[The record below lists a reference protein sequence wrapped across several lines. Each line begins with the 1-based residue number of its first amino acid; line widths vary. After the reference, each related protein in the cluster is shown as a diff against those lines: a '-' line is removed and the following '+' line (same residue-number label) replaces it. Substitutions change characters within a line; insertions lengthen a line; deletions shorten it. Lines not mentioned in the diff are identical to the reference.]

1 MHRAF
6 HAIPPLKNPM
16 GEMVNAVHG
25 AVSMLVNV
33 IQTIKPTHIAFAFD
47 RKEPTF
53 RNKLLVTY
61 QSQRPPMADDLS
73 SQFEKINMF
82 LDMAKIPVYSKA
94 GFEADDVIG
103 TIATKFDNVTIVTGD
118 RDILQLVDDQR
129 DIKLFMPIAGLSN
142 GKLFGENET
151 IERMGVPPN
160 QIPDLK
166 ALIGDP
172 SDNYFGVS
180 GIGPVTAIKLLQEY
194 KSIENIYAHLDEIAP
209 KIREKLEKSKDMC
222 FLSLQLSTIDRQVPV
237 DFNYAVMDKWKLD
250 SKDVID
256 LFTNKFGF
264 KTLTARIQKLGKD
277 LDLEKQISLF

>member
-1 MHRAF
+1 
-6 HAIPPLKNPM
+6 
-16 GEMVNAVHG
+16 MVNAVHG